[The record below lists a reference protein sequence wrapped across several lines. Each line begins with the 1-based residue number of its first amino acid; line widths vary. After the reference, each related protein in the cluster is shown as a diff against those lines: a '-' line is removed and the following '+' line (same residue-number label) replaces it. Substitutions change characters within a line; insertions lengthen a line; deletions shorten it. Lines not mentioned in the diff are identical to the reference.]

1 MGNTIQKIER
11 QHRRRSSKKRSGGN
25 NAALNTQAFLIDAC
39 TTLFN
44 QPNVSFD
51 RDNESDDESL
61 YTKEGDESTLDES
74 YKYGGRKSKSKD
86 HRRGGSS
93 KRYDDDESTFDDGSL
108 VSGSLKGTS
117 HQRGRAG
124 IGDDYSASSST
135 LVSDLKKQPLASSFA
150 KRCHFTK
157 AGIGKT
163 TPHYEGLTLTGQVVL
178 MLPNAMKLKG
188 CPTICDE
195 DLRRVEQ
202 MFPNQFSRLPDELLL
217 SSGWRRISKYC
228 HFSNKPL
235 PDGVPFFHSRDRLKN
250 GNYYFLLAAAVG
262 MNRPSEVE
270 PLSRDTLVL
279 LETDFPNQCDQL
291 PGKLLSDP
299 TQWLLIDKFCFFSGG
314 PIHDEDVY
322 YRANL
327 DGNSVYMLA
336 FLSPSLGPEELYR
349 LHSSPGKLHSIMFD
363 FEKSTTYNAFM

>member
-1 MGNTIQKIER
+1 MGNSLEIVQKDIDKS
-11 QHRRRSSKKRSGGN
+11 RRRLEKKLKDHRSRQESTGESN
-25 NAALNTQAFLIDAC
+25 NGAFLIDAC
-39 TTLFN
+39 TTLFQN
-44 QPNVSFD
+44 GPTSSFE
-51 RDNESDDESL
+51 RDGDESYEDDESF
-61 YTKEGDESTLDES
+61 YTKDDESTLGES
-74 YKYGGRKSKSKD
+74 YKEYNARKKKQSGRD
-86 HRRGGSS
+86 GDRRG
-93 KRYDDDESTFDDGSL
+93 KRYEDDDSTYDGSL
-108 VSGSLKGTS
+108 MSGSLVKGG
-117 HQRGRAG
+117 RGGNGR
-124 IGDDYSASSST
+124 DDYSASSST
-135 LVSDLKKQPLASSFA
+135 LVSDLPSSNMKPLASSFA

-178 MLPNAMKLKG
+178 MLPTSMKLKG

-202 MFPNQFSRLPDELLL
+202 MYPNQFSRLPDELLL

-228 HFSNKPL
+228 HFSNKSI

-262 MNRPSEVE
+262 MNRPSDVE
-270 PLSRDTLVL
+270 PLTRDTLVL

-291 PGKLLSDP
+291 PSDLLNDP
-299 TQWLLIDKFCFFSGG
+299 TQWILIDKFCFFSGG
-314 PIHDEDVY
+314 PIHEEDVY

-327 DGNSVYMLA
+327 DGNSVHMLA

-349 LHSSPGKLHSIMFD
+349 LNSSPGKGKIYSF
-363 FEKSTTYNAFM
+363 

>member
-1 MGNTIQKIER
+1 MGNAIQTLER
-11 QHRRRSSKKRSGGN
+11 DHRRRSKKRGDNG
-25 NAALNTQAFLIDAC
+25 NAAVLKTEAYLIDAC
-39 TTLFN
+39 TTFFP
-44 QPNVSFD
+44 QTNVSFD
-51 RDNESDDESL
+51 RDNESDDESV

-74 YKYGGRKSKSKD
+74 YKYGGRRNKSKD

-93 KRYDDDESTFDDGSL
+93 KRYDDDESTLDDGSL
-108 VSGSLKGTS
+108 ISGSLKNSGN
-117 HQRGRAG
+117 HRGRG
-124 IGDDYSASSST
+124 TVDDYSASSST

-178 MLPNAMKLKG
+178 LLPNAMKLKG

-202 MFPNQFSRLPDELLL
+202 MYPNQFSRLPDELLL

-228 HFSNKPL
+228 HFSNRAI

-250 GNYYFLLAAAVG
+250 GNYYFLLATAVG
-262 MNRPSEVE
+262 MNRPSDVE

-291 PGKLLSDP
+291 PGKLLTDP
-299 TQWLLIDKFCFFSGG
+299 TRWVIINKFCFFSGG
-314 PIHDEDVY
+314 PIHEEDVFY
-322 YRANL
+322 TANL

-336 FLSPSLGPEELYR
+336 FLSPSLSPEELYR
-349 LHSSPGKLHSIMFD
+349 IHSSPGKI
-363 FEKSTTYNAFM
+363 